1 MSDRKKDF
9 GPSESKTS
17 SGKQLAEAG
26 LSSVLLN
33 TYTSRMYAQAAAG
46 DMDFTECF
54 KVVVDKAKKITKND
68 TSELEITL
76 SAQVG
81 SLDAIFASM
90 ARMAATSI
98 NDQDLHAVEA
108 YMRIALKAQAQCA
121 RTIEVL
127 ANIKNPPIV
136 YAKQANIANG
146 HQQINNGVPQSGIPH
161 AHVEKQ
167 IQQNELL
174 SENLNETMDI
184 RGAATPGKADQA
196 VETVETKYRRKDR
209 RR

>member
-1 MSDRKKDF
+1 MSNDKKVADT
-9 GPSESKTS
+9 PKDEAPK
-17 SGKQLAEAG
+17 GKQFAEAG

-33 TYTSRMYAQAAAG
+33 TCTSMLYAKGTAG
-46 DMDFTECF
+46 EVDFGEALS
-54 KVVVDKAKKITKND
+54 VVIEKAKRVQKNNM
-68 TSELEITL
+68 SELEATL

-81 SLDAIFASM
+81 SLDAIFAEM
-90 ARMAATSI
+90 ARRAAMNMGEHLNGT
-98 NDQDLHAVEA
+98 ET
-108 YMRIALKAQAQCA
+108 YMRLALKAQAQCA

-146 HQQINNGVPQSGIPH
+146 HQQINNGMPQSGIPP

-184 RGAATPGKADQA
+184 RGAATPGKVNQA
-196 VETVETKYRRKDR
+196 VETLEAKHRRKDR